1 MLWNNLQNLKVLH
14 SYLDITHLTAHAETL
29 KYASRVRTCADR
41 TWLAQTVVLTVGAL
55 AYATETMTL
64 DDALE
69 TMALRG
75 ADDVNEI
82 NVREEVDG
90 DDVTE
95 LILLLITLEFGKVL
109 HRSYTCLLEVT
120 HHWLRD
126 MLLSSLLE
134 ADLYSFITIL
144 LDRLD
149 LSHNTRTYFNYSA
162 WHVLAIS
169 TEDGSHS
176 DFFAQ

>member
-1 MLWNNLQNLKVLH
+1 MLRNNLQNLEILY
-14 SYLDITHLTAHAETL
+14 SDLYIAHLAAHAEAL
-29 KYASRVRTCADR
+29 KHTCWVRAGADR
-41 TWLAQTVVLTVGAL
+41 TWLTQTVVLTVSRL

-95 LILLLITLEFGKVL
+95 LILLLITLEFGEVL

-120 HHWLRD
+120 HYWLRD

-149 LSHNTRTYFNYSA
+149 LSHNTRTYFNNSA